1 MRGNVLPE
9 PEHYKSVNGRW
20 SIVRRTFCETF
31 IELQPVAGNAVLCVG
46 DGRHIGPGGI
56 DRGRFLFLR
65 NRGSLRLR
73 LAAESPWLIGCG
85 RTMAIAAIELH
96 SHSVRPHQI
105 LFQMHSVIE
114 FNGSGIDAAGTHGR
128 KFGMAGIESVDISCV
143 TRCGA
148 GGAKITVALRATSV
162 AGRSQP
168 QAAAMF
174 SMTRRAVRGKQ
185 LVRVV
190 NGAVVAGF
198 AGLVA
203 GFGAENAG
211 LFYVA

>member
-1 MRGNVLPE
+1 MRSLTETAGASSQRPRPVSYTHLDV
-9 PEHYKSVNGRW
+9 YKR
-20 SIVRRTFCETF
+20 
-31 IELQPVAGNAVLCVG
+31 Q
-46 DGRHIGPGGI
+46 
-56 DRGRFLFLR
+56 
-65 NRGSLRLR
+65 
-73 LAAESPWLIGCG
+73 
-85 RTMAIAAIELH
+85 
-96 SHSVRPHQI
+96 
-105 LFQMHSVIE
+105 
-114 FNGSGIDAAGTHGR
+114 
-128 KFGMAGIESVDISCV
+128 
-143 TRCGA
+143 
-148 GGAKITVALRATSV
+148 VALRATSV

-211 LFYVA
+211 LFYVARAALLGQYSMARGHLPAAVDVIVAGQPVPGQPDNRERRHTDG